1 MKWYPLAYLAALTM
15 SCFCTQLQAL
25 QLLFPNTASGIV
37 RALLSFLLYIFKFPD
52 SRFRSLVSLSDNL
65 NPFQ

>member
-1 MKWYPLAYLAALTM
+1 MKWYPLAYLAAATM
-15 SCFCTQLQAL
+15 SCFCAQLQVL
-25 QLLFPNTASGIV
+25 QLLFPNTASGIA
-37 RALLSFLLYIFKFPD
+37 RALPG